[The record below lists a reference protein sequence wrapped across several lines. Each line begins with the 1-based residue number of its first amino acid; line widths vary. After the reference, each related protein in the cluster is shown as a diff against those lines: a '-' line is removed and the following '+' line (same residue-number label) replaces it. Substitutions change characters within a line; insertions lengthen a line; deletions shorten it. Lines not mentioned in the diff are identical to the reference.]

1 MLCVAPLHMLLYL
14 PWNHSLA
21 IALIDTW
28 SDISFINAKFA
39 THHKF
44 HISATSPLQ
53 VATTNGSTMLS
64 ETSCS
69 ACSYSI
75 QGHEFI
81 SDFRLLELKGY
92 DIILGADWL
101 LVHIPVG
108 LNLKT
113 REFTITKY
121 GSSLLTFQDESIP
134 PKHLLI
140 GPKKLYQLLK
150 KTSLL
155 ICHCALHHK
164 F

>member
-1 MLCVAPLHMLLYL
+1 
-14 PWNHSLA
+14 
-21 IALIDTW
+21 
-28 SDISFINAKFA
+28 
-39 THHKF
+39 
-44 HISATSPLQ
+44 
-53 VATTNGSTMLS
+53 MLS

-150 KTSLL
+150 KKQACSSVIVLSTTNSSNDVEPIQDVPPAISTVL
-155 ICHCALHHK
+155 
-164 F
+164 